1 MQTPST
7 SLGEFL
13 AARRARVRPDDVGL
27 PELGRRRVPGLRR
40 EELAQLAGV
49 SVDYY
54 VRIEQGRATH
64 PSAEV
69 LDALARALRLTE
81 LERRHLHDLAAPDRA
96 AAPRGPAAQR
106 PRPERLRPQLQW
118 LLDGLVEV
126 PALVVSHRLDVLG
139 WNRMASMLLGGLE
152 RLSDRERNLARHTFL
167 TADARDVYVNW
178 ETVAHDTVGVLRRTA
193 ALHPDDDELAAL
205 IGELSVKSA
214 EFAQWWASAD
224 VHEKTHGGK
233 RYAHPIVG
241 ELTLRY
247 ETLALPGDGGLQMLT
262 YAAQPGTPSATALKL
277 LAQLAADADADT
289 GASADAAADARRERA
304 G

>member
-1 MQTPST
+1 MAKMQPASAN
-7 SLGEFL
+7 LGEFL

-27 PELGRRRVPGLRR
+27 PQFGRRRVPGLRR

-54 VRIEQGRATH
+54 VRLEQGRATH

-69 LDALARALRLTE
+69 LDALARALQLTE
-81 LERRHLHDLAAPDRA
+81 LERRHLHDLAGGRTPHRA
-96 AAPRGPAAQR
+96 APQS
-106 PRPERLRPQLQW
+106 RPERMRPQVQW
-118 LLDGLVEV
+118 LLDSLVAV
-126 PALVVSHRLDVLG
+126 PALVVGRRLDVLG

-152 RLSDRERNLARHTFL
+152 RLTDRERNLARHTFL
-167 TADARDVYVNW
+167 SAEARDVYVEW
-178 ETVAHDTVGVLRRTA
+178 ERVAHDTVGVLRRSA

-205 IGELSVKSA
+205 VGELSVKSA

-224 VHEKTHGGK
+224 VHEKTHGSK

-247 ETLALPGDGGLQMLT
+247 ETLALPGDGALQMLT
-262 YAAQPGTPSATALKL
+262 YTAQPGTPSATALKL
-277 LAQLAADADADT
+277 LAQLAADADA
-289 GASADAAADARRERA
+289 AAPAAPAEAAAD